1 MYTSSLQAEEM
12 EEKEQWS
19 AWDEI
24 LFGDGDEHNK

>member
-24 LFGDGDEHNK
+24 LFGDEHNK